1 MGVLSSP
8 KSLDHLTPH
17 FFVPRTYGR
26 MVFTQG
32 ITYTLLL
39 FCTYGRMV
47 FTQVLCYTFLLA
59 MQCIGKLHLGRIF
72 TQTFVSPFSLFSS
85 WVVRWVRDT

>member
-47 FTQVLCYTFLLA
+47 FTQVICYTFLLYA
-59 MQCIGKLHLGRIF
+59 VHWETAFRAYFHPDICF
-72 TQTFVSPFSLFSS
+72 TFLPLLFMGC
-85 WVVRWVRDT
+85 